1 MGNNGHKEVVARV
14 PAFSLSMTPEQLIRL
29 VSEAVTAGVTQ
40 LVESLPSKQVGA
52 SSNLV
57 SRSTD
62 IKGRLINILEKCQ
75 GDRSRR

>member
-40 LVESLPSKQVGA
+40 LVESLPSKQVVAG
-52 SSNLV
+52 SSPV
-57 SRSTD
+57 SRS
-62 IKGRLINILEKCQ
+62 IASEPA
-75 GDRSRR
+75 